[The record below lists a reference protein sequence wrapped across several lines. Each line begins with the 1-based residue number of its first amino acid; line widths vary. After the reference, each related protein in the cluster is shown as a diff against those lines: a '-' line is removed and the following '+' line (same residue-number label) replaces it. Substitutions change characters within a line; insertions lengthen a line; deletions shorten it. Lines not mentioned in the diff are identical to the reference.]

1 MDLGPLFF
9 CNFKFIWK
17 NSMPIYRD
25 DPKGAENIV
34 SIFFFPLSI
43 SSLTWGDIQSVLNT
57 LLTLEKCRIVQ
68 NKAQK
73 EADGLLQKPLVT
85 QLGLQQV

>member
-1 MDLGPLFF
+1 
-9 CNFKFIWK
+9 
-17 NSMPIYRD
+17 MPIYRD